1 MDKHQ
6 FKQEI
11 HDYIEKKYN
20 KFLEYQQYAIDIL
33 KEFHRICVEENITY
47 YLSDGTLLGSIR
59 DKGSIPWDY
68 DVDVHVPYEEKDRLI
83 SALKTKLNS
92 QYYIHCP
99 EVDSKCR
106 HFFLRVSKVGYNSSA
121 LHVDVFYVIGTP
133 DDKSEYEK
141 FSNKIRFVSNARYYK
156 LINAKEESFGKRA
169 LYIYI
174 MIHKIL
180 YGVIP
185 LKILN
190 LIYDKLCL
198 KYSYQNAK
206 YYMTADVFGYKRYSR
221 DFNKTRKL
229 IQIGDINYFIPSGY
243 KEILKGVY
251 NDYQSYP
258 SIESRYN
265 EFMKSLSRLEY
276 FDKISK

>member
-1 MDKHQ
+1 
-6 FKQEI
+6 
-11 HDYIEKKYN
+11 
-20 KFLEYQQYAIDIL
+20 
-33 KEFHRICVEENITY
+33 
-47 YLSDGTLLGSIR
+47 
-59 DKGSIPWDY
+59 
-68 DVDVHVPYEEKDRLI
+68 
-83 SALKTKLNS
+83 
-92 QYYIHCP
+92 
-99 EVDSKCR
+99 
-106 HFFLRVSKVGYNSSA
+106 
-121 LHVDVFYVIGTP
+121 
-133 DDKSEYEK
+133 
-141 FSNKIRFVSNARYYK
+141 
-156 LINAKEESFGKRA
+156 
-169 LYIYI
+169 